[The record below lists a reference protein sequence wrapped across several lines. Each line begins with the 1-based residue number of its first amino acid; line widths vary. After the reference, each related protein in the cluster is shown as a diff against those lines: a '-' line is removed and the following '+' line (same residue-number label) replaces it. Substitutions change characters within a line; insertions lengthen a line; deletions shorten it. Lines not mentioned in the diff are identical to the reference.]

1 VFEVYERTNSKR
13 YATDNQMRI
22 SVTAEQRRLKEH
34 QGYSGSL
41 LASRL
46 PAKRLYQ
53 ALSLA
58 SLRINGRP

>member
-1 VFEVYERTNSKR
+1 MPRRRASPQKAKE
-13 YATDNQMRI
+13 Q
-22 SVTAEQRRLKEH
+22 SV
-34 QGYSGSL
+34 SL

-58 SLRINGRP
+58 NLRINGRP